1 LEDQNG
7 NAVTSPIESITAPHL
22 EEQPTLMITDDV
34 NDAQQKEPRLDVLV
48 IRPRSSSPAV
58 EVNEGNKRPANICD
72 SPATEVNEENKR
84 QAVICSFFAN
94 GWCIKGNSCKFR
106 HIKDHTSVSDQQ
118 KETSV
123 AAYQRSEPQNDEGL
137 ANSAAA
143 PSITCSSEVKP
154 ELQKENIVTIPSVNG
169 AGTKGLQENPPAN
182 PDSSLHE
189 ASSNLINGSDT
200 LKNSWVSSYAA
211 TMEEPGGKGNQ
222 FGFHNNK
229 MPTTSYSINHNS
241 SSFQSTMIIPP
252 SNHSSVWPM
261 ASTFL
266 SSSTLKHLGSQS
278 EHLYSTNEVLLNPVT
293 KLSTYE
299 WAPSKPFRST
309 FLISQ
314 GIYTPDI
321 QYDPIRDSIDSP
333 KIEDK
338 LSKFPSSSRLP
349 SISGTHSPKNVNPL
363 KIETIGTTNGSDRGS
378 LASHVNDNEID
389 MDVTSEKG
397 NMKSEGK
404 GKLHL
409 TSGHVGNVKQASE
422 HDSHYSQ
429 RKNEGSTKQVKV
441 RDASSQYHKIE
452 LDPEGDMHREPKAL
466 RLFRAALIEFI
477 KELVK
482 PTWREGKLSKD
493 AHKLIVKKAVDKVV
507 STLPAEH
514 IPSMQESIDTYL
526 STFKPKLEKLVEVCF
541 LAILM

>member
-1 LEDQNG
+1 
-7 NAVTSPIESITAPHL
+7 
-22 EEQPTLMITDDV
+22 
-34 NDAQQKEPRLDVLV
+34 NDAQQKEPRLDVPV

-154 ELQKENIVTIPSVNG
+154 ELQKENIVTIPSVND

-182 PDSSLHE
+182 ADSSLHE

-200 LKNSWVSSYAA
+200 LKNSWVSSYTA
-211 TMEEPGGKGNQ
+211 TMEEPG
-222 FGFHNNK
+222 
-229 MPTTSYSINHNS
+229 
-241 SSFQSTMIIPP
+241 
-252 SNHSSVWPM
+252 
-261 ASTFL
+261 
-266 SSSTLKHLGSQS
+266 
-278 EHLYSTNEVLLNPVT
+278 
-293 KLSTYE
+293 
-299 WAPSKPFRST
+299 
-309 FLISQ
+309 
-314 GIYTPDI
+314 
-321 QYDPIRDSIDSP
+321 
-333 KIEDK
+333 DK
-338 LSKFPSSSRLP
+338 LSKFPPSSQLP

-363 KIETIGTTNGSDRGS
+363 KIETIGMTNGSDKGS
-378 LASHVNDNEID
+378 LASHVNDNDID

-441 RDASSQYHKIE
+441 RDESSQYHKIE

-514 IPSMQESIDTYL
+514 IPSMQESIDMYL
-526 STFKPKLEKLVEVCF
+526 STSKPKLEKLVQGYIEKYGK
-541 LAILM
+541 L